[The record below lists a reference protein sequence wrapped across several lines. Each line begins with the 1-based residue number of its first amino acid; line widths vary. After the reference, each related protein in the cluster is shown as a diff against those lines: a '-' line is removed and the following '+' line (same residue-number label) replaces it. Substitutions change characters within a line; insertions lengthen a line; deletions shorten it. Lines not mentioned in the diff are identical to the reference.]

1 VKCHSLLSGCH
12 SPSVEW
18 QNTRSDSRPDLS
30 DWHLD
35 LSVCQTDR
43 VDWQNT
49 GQISLKN
56 RVFCQK
62 WRFLASF
69 NPLAGNANRQD
80 AKTAKIEA
88 KPAWRPWR
96 LGG

>member
-1 VKCHSLLSGCH
+1 VECHSPLSGCH

-30 DWHLD
+30 VW
-35 LSVCQTDR
+35 QTDR

-69 NPLAGNANRQD
+69 TLFAGNTNRQD